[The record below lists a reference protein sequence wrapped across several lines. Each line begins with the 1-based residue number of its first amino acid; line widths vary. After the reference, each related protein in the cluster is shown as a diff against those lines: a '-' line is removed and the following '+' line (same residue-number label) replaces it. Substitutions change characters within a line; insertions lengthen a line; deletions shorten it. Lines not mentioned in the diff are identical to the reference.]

1 MSSAS
6 SAAPN
11 PAAAFTPAQ
20 IVQALMVS
28 CIYPLLQNKRT
39 GPLDPA
45 MAHAAAIEMLKSFH
59 IRDTW
64 ELFIYTQVITFGLAA
79 LDSLGLS
86 MTQGLTPAM
95 VLRCRGNANGLQRTA
110 QLSRRALDEHRAAA
124 EARRA
129 REAARAEIPDLA
141 VAQAKAAAQIA
152 ETERVLAAAR
162 ARAHGPATEAPA
174 YAAST
179 TAAASTARADA
190 RPVPSAAAAHS
201 IPATSLGMPAAAA
214 PLANG
219 YRAEILSSAASCV
232 AAPPH
237 AGGLLPPMSPPLAEP
252 RPPQA

>member
-11 PAAAFTPAQ
+11 PDAAFTPAQ
-20 IVQALMVS
+20 ILQALMVS

-64 ELFIYTQVITFGLAA
+64 ELFIYTQAITFGLAA

-86 MTQGLTPAM
+86 MTPDLSPAM
-95 VLRCRGNANGLQRTA
+95 VLRCRGNANSLQRTA
-110 QLSRRALDEHRAAA
+110 QLSRRALDEHRATA

-129 REAARAEIPDLA
+129 RVAELAQVPDLA
-141 VAQAKAAAQIA
+141 DAQAEAAAQIA
-152 ETERVLAAAR
+152 ETERLLAAAR
-162 ARAHGPATEAPA
+162 ARPHGPASDAPA
-174 YAAST
+174 YAAPT
-179 TAAASTARADA
+179 TVAASNARADA
-190 RPVPSAAAAHS
+190 RPVPSAAATHS
-201 IPATSLGMPAAAA
+201 IPTTSLGMPAAAA
-214 PLANG
+214 PLTNA
-219 YRAEILSSAASCV
+219 YRAEILSSTASYV

-237 AGGLLPPMSPPLAEP
+237 AGGLLPPMSPPLVGP
-252 RPPQA
+252 RLPQS

>member
-11 PAAAFTPAQ
+11 PDAAFTPAQ
-20 IVQALMVS
+20 ILQALMVS

-39 GPLDPA
+39 GPIDPA

-64 ELFIYTQVITFGLAA
+64 ELFIYTQAITFGLAA

-86 MTQGLTPAM
+86 MTPDLSPAM
-95 VLRCRGNANGLQRTA
+95 VLRCRGTANNLQRTA

-129 REAARAEIPDLA
+129 REAELAQVPDLA
-141 VAQAKAAAQIA
+141 DAQAEAASQIA
-152 ETERVLAAAR
+152 ETERLLAAAR
-162 ARAHGPATEAPA
+162 ARAHGPASDAPA
-174 YAAST
+174 YAAPT
-179 TAAASTARADA
+179 TVAASNARADA

-201 IPATSLGMPAAAA
+201 IPAASLGMPAAAA

-219 YRAEILSSAASCV
+219 YRAEILSSTASCV

-237 AGGLLPPMSPPLAEP
+237 AGGFLPPMSPPLEGP
-252 RPPQA
+252 RLP